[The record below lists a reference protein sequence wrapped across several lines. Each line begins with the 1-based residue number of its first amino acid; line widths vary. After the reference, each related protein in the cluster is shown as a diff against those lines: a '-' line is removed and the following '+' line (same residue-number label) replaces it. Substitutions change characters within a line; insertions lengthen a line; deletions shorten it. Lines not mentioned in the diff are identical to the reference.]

1 MKCSKCGFENPEGMN
16 FCGKCSAKLE
26 LICPSCNA
34 SNPPGFTFCGKCA
47 HDLRIPKT
55 APPLDY
61 TAPQSYTPKFLAD
74 KILTTRS
81 AIEGERKIV
90 TVLFADVA
98 NYTSLAE
105 KLDPEEVHEIMD
117 GCFRILMDEIHRY
130 EGTINQFTGDGVM
143 ALFGAPLAHEDHAQR
158 ACHAALAIQRD
169 LAEYGQ
175 KVDKNTGHEFRMRIG
190 LNSGP
195 VVVGSIGNDLRMDYT
210 AIGNTTNLAARMQ
223 SLAKPGAIL
232 VTDETERLAREFFTF
247 NSLGKLT
254 VKGKEEPQAAYEL
267 LSPTEIGT
275 RFAASAMRGL
285 TPFVG
290 RVNSMSVLKEAFDAA
305 KAGAGQII
313 GLVGEAGVGK
323 SRILFEFIRSLQ
335 GEAFTYLEG
344 RCIHYGETLPYYPFI
359 EIVKKYCGI
368 EDADRESLVRKKLKE
383 AMCGLDPALEGA
395 ILYFED
401 LLSLKIE
408 DKAFTKMEPEHRKWK
423 TCDAIK
429 TLFVRIAQD
438 RPLILTVDDMHW
450 IDKSSEEVLTH
461 LVEGI
466 PHTRILLLC
475 VYRPEYRHR
484 WGELSYFT
492 RLGLQQLSPE
502 SSSRLVEAI
511 LREGKVADDLRDL
524 VLRKAGGNPLFMEE
538 FTRNLL
544 EMGAVGRRDDTYVLA
559 CREAEI
565 EVPGTLQAVIAARVD
580 RLEETLKQVLQ
591 IASVIGRD
599 FAFRVLRM
607 IMDAGEE
614 LRRHLANLTGLE
626 FIHEK
631 ALFPELEYVFKHGL
645 TQEVAYGSLLAQ
657 RRKEFHRR
665 AAEAMEKLYED
676 RLPEYLGP
684 LAYHYYRA
692 EVWEK
697 AFHYLKAAGDR
708 ARAFYATREAI
719 DYYDKALEVSGR
731 IADRVTKEELMDLH
745 QNRGRMWHFMTEF
758 VKALPDFE
766 KVAQIAGELGK
777 KDREWRAYM
786 DMATC
791 CGGGGGLADIEKCVA
806 YADKALEIIRA
817 TGDAAGE
824 VRWLIQGGAWAS
836 AEVGLRAEGIAN
848 LQKALDICRQFGDKR
863 GIGIAAGFLALVHSW
878 TGDFETCIREV
889 QESMQMARETGN
901 RFLLLS
907 TYHWALLGYG
917 GSGEYEEALQALEE
931 LSRLA
936 PEIGARHFVAL
947 IQNHYG
953 WLYREL
959 CNFDK
964 ALLHDI
970 NGVKEAQRLED
981 PECEIFSLLNCVA
994 DCIGLGDYAK
1004 ARKYLDL
1011 VREKREVKQY
1021 RIREWRYVMHLTA
1034 YESELARIEGAFDK
1048 AIASAEET
1056 LAQGEKT
1063 SAKKYIAIGW
1073 RLKGE
1078 ALIGMGRLDD
1088 AATCLVKA
1096 RELADQMGFP
1106 PLMWK
1111 TRYLLGRVQQQKGLL
1126 AEATESFAGAKAVI
1140 EKMASKVSDAEVR
1153 ATFLASQPVQA
1164 VHAALEQCAVR

>member
-26 LICPSCNA
+26 LICPSCNVT
-34 SNPPGFTFCGKCA
+34 NPPEFTFCGKCA
-47 HDLRIPKT
+47 HDLRIPKES
-55 APPLDY
+55 PPLDY

-81 AIEGERKIV
+81 SIEGERKVV

-98 NYTSLAE
+98 NYTSLSE

-143 ALFGAPLAHEDHAQR
+143 ALFGAPLAHENHAQR

-210 AIGNTTNLAARMQ
+210 AIGDTTNLAARMQ
-223 SLAKPGAIL
+223 NLAKPGAIL
-232 VTDETERLAREFFTF
+232 VTKETERLAREFFTF

-254 VKGKEEPQAAYEL
+254 VKGKEEPQEAYEL

-275 RFAASAMRGL
+275 RFAASVMRGL

-290 RVNSMSVLKEAFDAA
+290 RVNSMSVLKEAFNAA
-305 KAGAGQII
+305 KAGAGQMV

-323 SRILFEFIRSLQ
+323 SRLLFEFINCLA
-335 GEAFTYLEG
+335 GEDFTYLEG
-344 RCIHYGETLPYYPFI
+344 KCIHYGETLPYYPFI

-368 EDADRESLVRKKLKE
+368 EDADREYLVRKKLKE
-383 AMCGLDPALEGA
+383 AMCSLDQALEGV

-466 PHTRILLLC
+466 PHSRILLLC

-599 FAFRVLRM
+599 FAFRVLRI

-745 QNRGRMWHFMTEF
+745 QNRGRMWHCMMEF
-758 VKALPDFE
+758 DKALPDFE
-766 KVAQIAGELGK
+766 KVAEIAGELGK
-777 KDREWRAYM
+777 KAREWRAFM
-786 DMATC
+786 DIAIC
-791 CGGGGGLADIEKCVA
+791 YGGGGGLCDFDKITA
-806 YADKALEIIRA
+806 YGNRALEIIRE

-824 VRWLIQGGAWAS
+824 VRWMIQYGTFTALMGDS
-836 AEVGLRAEGIAN
+836 EGLAN
-848 LQKALDICRQFGDKR
+848 LEKALDICRQFGDKR
-863 GIGIAAGFLALVHSW
+863 GIGLAVGFLALAHSMW
-878 TGDFETCIREV
+878 GEYGRCIE
-889 QESMQMARETGN
+889 EARESAQLAKEANN

-907 TYHWALLGYG
+907 TYHWALLGQG
-917 GSGEYEEALQALEE
+917 GLGEYDEAFRSLEE
-931 LSRLA
+931 LSRLS
-936 PEIGARHFVAL
+936 PEIGARHFVAMVP
-947 IQNHYG
+947 NHYG
-953 WLYREL
+953 WLYSEL

-964 ALLHDI
+964 ALLHDS
-970 NGVKEAQRLED
+970 NGVREAQRLED
-981 PECEIFSLLNCVA
+981 PECEMFSLLNCA
-994 DCIGLGDYAK
+994 GDCIGLGDYSK
-1004 ARKYLDL
+1004 AREYLDL
-1011 VREKREVKQY
+1011 VREKREIKQY
-1021 RIREWRYVMHLTA
+1021 LMREDRYIMHVTT
-1034 YESELARIEGAFDK
+1034 YESELARIQGAFDK

-1056 LAQGEKT
+1056 LAKGEKT
-1063 SAKKYIAIGW
+1063 QAKKYIATGW
-1073 RLKGE
+1073 KLKGE
-1078 ALIGMGRLDD
+1078 AMIGMGRLDE
-1088 AATCLVKA
+1088 AAACLEKA
-1096 RELADQMGFP
+1096 RELADLMAHP

-1111 TRYLLGRVQQQKGLL
+1111 TRFLLGRINREKGQLD
-1126 AEATESFAGAKAVI
+1126 EAKALFEGAIAVI
-1140 EKMASKVSDAEVR
+1140 EKMTSKVSDAEVR